1 MKNCID
7 MPIFH
12 RAICAENVTNKPLSD
27 KRNCI
32 RSFLLRYLERK
43 RSRNGGYYGKIKKTS
58 YPHRHPDS
66 VHTAHLNL
74 RDTDA
79 VLLLY
84 LGKVGT

>member
-32 RSFLLRYLERK
+32 RRFLLRFLEQNTF
-43 RSRNGGYYGKIKKTS
+43 SEWGYYYADGNEETADSGCKT
-58 YPHRHPDS
+58 
-66 VHTAHLNL
+66 
-74 RDTDA
+74 
-79 VLLLY
+79 
-84 LGKVGT
+84 G